1 MTKNEQRFALRMN
14 MIVDLYD
21 SGCYSFE
28 DIGMVFGI
36 TKERV
41 RQVYRKGT
49 GRVALSDWVLTEFLH
64 SIENAPTV
72 EITEEQERPT
82 GDCKCVTCKYCD
94 VKIINKPCRTC
105 SHAWKDLYEETEE

>member
-28 DIGMVFGI
+28 DIGMVFGV

-41 RQVYRKGT
+41 RQVYLKGKRKIKTASTYGEMED
-49 GRVALSDWVLTEFLH
+49 S
-64 SIENAPTV
+64 
-72 EITEEQERPT
+72 
-82 GDCKCVTCKYCD
+82 KYE
-94 VKIINKPCRTC
+94 VSN
-105 SHAWKDLYEETEE
+105 